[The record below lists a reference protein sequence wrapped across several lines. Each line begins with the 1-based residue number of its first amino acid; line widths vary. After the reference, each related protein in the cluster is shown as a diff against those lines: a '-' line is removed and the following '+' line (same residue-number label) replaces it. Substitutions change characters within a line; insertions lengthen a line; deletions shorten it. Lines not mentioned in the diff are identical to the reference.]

1 MVVVTQPWWGSS
13 VEVEVFTG
21 EQVLLLSSLPLWL
34 AEAVAEGGEEPEGE
48 NKSRAV
54 WLKSC
59 MNT

>member
-13 VEVEVFTG
+13 VEVEVLTG

-34 AEAVAEGGEEPEGE
+34 AEAVAEGGEEPEGG

-54 WLKSC
+54 W
-59 MNT
+59 